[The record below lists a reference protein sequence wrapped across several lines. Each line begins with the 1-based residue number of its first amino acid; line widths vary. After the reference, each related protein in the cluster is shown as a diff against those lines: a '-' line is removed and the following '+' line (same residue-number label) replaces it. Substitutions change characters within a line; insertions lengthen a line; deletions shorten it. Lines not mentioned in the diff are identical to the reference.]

1 MSELNTTATL
11 KEATN
16 YYPVYNGFDKVF
28 RVPIVTPN
36 TNLKW
41 EAPPECH
48 KLAQSKDGQ
57 SLIACILES
66 LKGLLLQRTSFDVLL
81 MYLPDIW
88 KDCFEYEG
96 FDLHD
101 GIKAKLARLSVPIQ
115 IVNDTSLNRTCR
127 ANVMW
132 GMSVALYAK
141 AGDIPWKLAV
151 FDKDE
156 ACIGLSYAIKK
167 HPDGND
173 YTTCCSQVF
182 DPDGSGFEFV
192 AYDTREFSTDRKGN
206 PYLSYQEMQSVLSRT
221 LLVYQRGHSGRIARE
236 IFIHKTSHFTEE
248 EIQGT
253 LDAFGVKT
261 EIEMVQVVRR
271 NNWYGVKLN
280 PYVKGK
286 VLRRQIT
293 R

>member
-156 ACIGLSYAIKK
+156 ACIGLSYAKKNTLMAMTTPPVVVKSSTLMVAGSNSLHTIRANSQLIEKVIRISAIKRCNLYC
-167 HPDGND
+167 PGR
-173 YTTCCSQVF
+173 CS
-182 DPDGSGFEFV
+182 SISV
-192 AYDTREFSTDRKGN
+192 A
-206 PYLSYQEMQSVLSRT
+206 
-221 LLVYQRGHSGRIARE
+221 IA
-236 IFIHKTSHFTEE
+236 
-248 EIQGT
+248 
-253 LDAFGVKT
+253 DA
-261 EIEMVQVVRR
+261 
-271 NNWYGVKLN
+271 
-280 PYVKGK
+280 
-286 VLRRQIT
+286 
-293 R
+293 